1 MEEREMLARK
11 RYLGSIHL
19 LLFLFCFLFFVFCF
33 DIILTFID
41 IKFIGEL
48 FKADMLTE
56 KIMNSCIMKLLG
68 EVKNPSEED
77 ILTTRLAT

>member
-1 MEEREMLARK
+1 L
-11 RYLGSIHL
+11 I
-19 LLFLFCFLFFVFCF
+19 FV
-33 DIILTFID
+33 D

-77 ILTTRLAT
+77 ILLPFHLSLLHHLPSNFFY